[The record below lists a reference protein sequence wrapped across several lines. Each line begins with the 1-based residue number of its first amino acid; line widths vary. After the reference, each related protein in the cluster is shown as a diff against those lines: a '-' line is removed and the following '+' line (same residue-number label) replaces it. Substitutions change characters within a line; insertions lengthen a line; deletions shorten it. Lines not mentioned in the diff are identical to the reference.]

1 MHGVYHCKPHRITC
15 AERRRQYLKILN
27 NLVGILV
34 KYGLIG
40 T

>member
-1 MHGVYHCKPHRITC
+1 MSYSTATDSNH
-15 AERRRQYLKILN
+15 LKILN

>member
-1 MHGVYHCKPHRITC
+1 MGYSAATSSN
-15 AERRRQYLKILN
+15 YLKILN

-34 KYGLIG
+34 KYGMIG

>member
-1 MHGVYHCKPHRITC
+1 MNYSAAT
-15 AERRRQYLKILN
+15 ASNYLKILN